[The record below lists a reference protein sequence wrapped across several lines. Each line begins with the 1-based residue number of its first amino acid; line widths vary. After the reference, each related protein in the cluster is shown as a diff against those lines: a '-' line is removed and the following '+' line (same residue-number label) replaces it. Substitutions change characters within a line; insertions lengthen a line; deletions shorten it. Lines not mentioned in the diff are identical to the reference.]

1 MLEIGSTTQTNC
13 QGIARR
19 AFLQVGFISAL
30 GLTLPDFLRMKA
42 EGAVKTD
49 KQRAIIL
56 VWLWGGPAQ
65 LDTWDTKPDAPI
77 EYRGPFSPIKTNVPG
92 IEICELFPHLAQQ
105 ADKYAVI
112 RSLRHNENDHGIA
125 GCIGLT
131 GKAPVGSRALPHLGA
146 IVSRVK
152 ETQSSLIPFMVIG
165 SRLQQGHR
173 LILGEGGG
181 TLGGAYD
188 PFRIEFDAEKGVH
201 ARDLVLPETVSTERY
216 KKRVALLRQFDP
228 LIGHFRSSTEAAA
241 VDKFYEEAFSLTTG
255 GKATQVLNLDKEPA
269 KVRDHYGRTRFGQSC
284 LLARR
289 LVEAG
294 VPFVQ
299 VNWSAH
305 VEAEEDAGDGGWDH
319 HYRNFEIMQER
330 YGWVLDYALAAL
342 LEDLDQRGLLESTV
356 VLAVGEFGRTPK
368 INASAGRDHWPACY
382 AALIAGGGIKGGQVV
397 GASDKHAAEPVERPL
412 TPADLSA
419 TVLERVG
426 IGVTELTAI
435 GLTPGGE
442 VIQDLI

>member
-1 MLEIGSTTQTNC
+1 MLEIGSTTQTYC
-13 QGIARR
+13 QGISRR
-19 AFLQVGFISAL
+19 SFLQVGFISAL
-30 GLTLPDFLRMKA
+30 GLTLPDFLRLKA
-42 EGAVKTD
+42 EGAVKND

-56 VWLWGGPAQ
+56 VWLWGGPSQ
-65 LDTWDTKPDAPI
+65 LDTWDMKPDAPI

-92 IEICELFPHLAQQ
+92 IEICELFPRLARQ
-105 ADKYAVI
+105 ADKYAII
-112 RSLRHNENDHGIA
+112 RSLHHNENDHGIA

-131 GKAPVGSRALPHLGA
+131 GKPPIGSRAAPHLGA

-152 ETQSSLIPFMVIG
+152 ETATSLIPFMVIG

-173 LILGEGGG
+173 YILGEGGG

-188 PFRIEFDAEKGVH
+188 PFRVELDPDKGVLV
-201 ARDLVLPETVSTERY
+201 RDLVLPQTVSTERY

-228 LIGHFRSSTEAAA
+228 LIGRFQSSAEAAA

-269 KVRDHYGRTRFGQSC
+269 KVRDRYGRTRFGQSC

-330 YGWVLDYALAAL
+330 YGWVLDDALSAL
-342 LEDLDQRGLLESTV
+342 LEDLHQRGLLESTV

-382 AALIAGGGIKGGQVV
+382 SALIAGGGIKGGQVI
-397 GASDKHAAEPVERPL
+397 GASDKHAAEPVERPV
-412 TPADLSA
+412 TPADLAA

-426 IGVTELTAI
+426 IGTTELTAI

-442 VIQDLI
+442 VIRELI